1 MRERGKKG
9 KGVMTEVREEE
20 GEGKGMVSE
29 AKEGEQEVYVLD
41 KGFVGWQA
49 EYGKDERL
57 TEGWV
62 EDIWREYD

>member
-1 MRERGKKG
+1 
-9 KGVMTEVREEE
+9 MTEVSEEGGEE
-20 GEGKGMVSE
+20 GEGKAKVSE

-41 KGFVGWQA
+41 KGFVEWQA